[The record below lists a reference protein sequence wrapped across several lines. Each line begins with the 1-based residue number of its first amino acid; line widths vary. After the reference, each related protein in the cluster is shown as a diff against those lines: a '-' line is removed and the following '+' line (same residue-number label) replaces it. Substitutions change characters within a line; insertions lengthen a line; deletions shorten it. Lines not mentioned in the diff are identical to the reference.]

1 MLTIYVSVHQ
11 LQAHWANQAA
21 SRHCKSTR
29 DQPKMLARVSMHV
42 ISWPGANLS
51 LRLHLCLV
59 LRHAYCSQHQELGVR
74 PNQCNLVAIRA
85 VPIPMRYRS
94 CYWCLLGM
102 VSWVRVYM
110 YSISEL
116 ACGSCLCEPMTSAD
130 PHGRCCRHSCDPCA
144 AKISTLCSANSSCSW
159 IRILTRYFG
168 KLHMSAC
175 ATRLCSCGIS
185 ICSVNSLLMHA
196 NVRQHLTA
204 RCSGL
209 LCRQSANE
217 PAVPFQYRYAP
228 KPCVARLG
236 A

>member
-1 MLTIYVSVHQ
+1 
-11 LQAHWANQAA
+11 
-21 SRHCKSTR
+21 
-29 DQPKMLARVSMHV
+29 
-42 ISWPGANLS
+42 
-51 LRLHLCLV
+51 
-59 LRHAYCSQHQELGVR
+59 
-74 PNQCNLVAIRA
+74 
-85 VPIPMRYRS
+85 
-94 CYWCLLGM
+94 M

-168 KLHMSAC
+168 NKHMSAC

-228 KPCVARLG
+228 KPCSALVSLCWYNGNVISIQLIYATCRCICPAGTGQLRESEPRWFAWPG
-236 A
+236 QHKLLSVRYKAKVRSWPADDVLL